1 MKERRE
7 KASKILQELS
17 TVFRAEFFTSDETEG
32 MRRQAIK
39 QLDQA
44 IEELWRERRK
54 FETVSRTRIY
64 LAIGS
69 LARVRDAILTDY
81 ELSEIHGMLEKDWE
95 EVKKIEEE
103 NKKAEK
109 TRK

>member
-1 MKERRE
+1 LKKRRK

-17 TVFRAEFFTSDETEG
+17 TVFGAQFFTSDETEG

-54 FETVSRTRIY
+54 FETASRTRIY

-81 ELSEIHGMLEKDWE
+81 ELSEIHAMLEQDCE
-95 EVKKIEEE
+95 EVEKIEE
-103 NKKAEK
+103 NKRTEK